1 MMLNLKKN
9 HKIMKL
15 TRTWLRKHNACKE
28 AVIEFKKSNITDL
41 FEILSVLI
49 KSNNKEKLEWANWL
63 IVRTMNKTQ
72 QVQYSIFAAELVI
85 DIFEKEYSKDIIPRK
100 AIAAAK
106 KYLKRQSIKNKNA
119 ADVAAVAAAATY
131 AVATYAAAAADAAAY
146 AAYATDYNK
155 TLIKIL
161 KNGIKLVKRD
171 KYKSLR

>member
-1 MMLNLKKN
+1 
-9 HKIMKL
+9 MKTI

-72 QVQYSIFAAELVI
+72 KVQYAIFAAELVI
-85 DIFEKEYSKDIIPRK
+85 NIFEKEYPKDKRPRK
-100 AIAAAK
+100 AIEAAK

-119 ADVAAVAAAATY
+119 AYAAYAAAVASAAAAAY
-131 AVATYAAAAADAAAY
+131 AAAYAAAAAAVAAD
-146 AAYATDYNK
+146 DYNK

-161 KNGIKLVKRD
+161 KNGVKLIK
-171 KYKSLR
+171 